1 MKHRVQGKKL
11 NRDSQSRRALFKNLL
26 RSLIEYHHLTT
37 TLPKAKAIQG
47 QFDSLVVKAKKNTI
61 ASIREIDKII
71 NDRHLVNLLVKEIAP
86 AVGSRQSGFTRIIRL
101 KKNQGD
107 NATLVRLELVDLPQV
122 KTPEVKAKKASK
134 TKAPT
139 KKPAVKVKEPQ
150 IEPQESLK
158 IKAPTTVAAAP
169 ETMRKT
175 P

>member
-26 RSLIEYHHLTT
+26 RSLIEHHHLTT

-47 QFDSLVVKAKKNTI
+47 QFDSLVVKAKKATL

-86 AVGSRQSGFTRIIRL
+86 AVGERQSGFTRIIRL
-101 KKNQGD
+101 KNNQGD
-107 NATLVRLELVDLPQV
+107 NATLVRLELVDLSQV
-122 KTPEVKAKKASK
+122 KKPEVKAK
-134 TKAPT
+134 TQP
-139 KKPAVKVKEPQ
+139 KKPKPKPKAKAKEPK

-158 IKAPTTVAAAP
+158 IKAPPTVAAAP